1 MYVHIKCLQDAIKVG
16 NDVAVVV
23 GNQHAPPGWS
33 RNGMA
38 AVACSTHEPG
48 QANDQFIRRKWRE
61 DYVVGMNL

>member
-1 MYVHIKCLQDAIKVG
+1 
-16 NDVAVVV
+16 
-23 GNQHAPPGWS
+23 
-33 RNGMA
+33 MA